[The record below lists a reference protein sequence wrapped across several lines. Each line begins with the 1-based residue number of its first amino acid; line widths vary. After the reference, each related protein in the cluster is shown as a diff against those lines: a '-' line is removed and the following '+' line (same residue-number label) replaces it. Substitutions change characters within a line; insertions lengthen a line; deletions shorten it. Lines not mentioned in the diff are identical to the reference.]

1 MSRHSKTLIFSHV
14 GACMSRYANII
25 IYVYVMLLNF
35 TVSVQFDRAEKRE
48 KDAIPLNRKNIK
60 G

>member
-1 MSRHSKTLIFSHV
+1 
-14 GACMSRYANII
+14 MSRYANII
-25 IYVYVMLLNF
+25 TYVYVMLLNF